1 MTSGKIMS
9 KASIAIH
16 GDEDISDLVSMTET
30 LSERAVNGT
39 IKSKFEALG
48 ELDRLSHMVT
58 MYKRE
63 LERSMLKE
71 IIDNEWYDVLSV
83 NKQALKRYL

>member
-1 MTSGKIMS
+1 MEVGKVRS
-9 KASIAIH
+9 SVAIH
-16 GDEDISDLVSMTET
+16 GDVDISALVSMTET

-39 IKSKFEALG
+39 IKSKLEALG

-58 MYKRE
+58 RYKMR
-63 LERSMLKE
+63 LEHSMLEE

-83 NKQALKRYL
+83 SKQKLKRYL